1 MLALDMVSAELDVFM
16 YSKIKLLQLQS
27 VLSPMLSVSPHL
39 IWCFPR
45 SQWPAIQEEY
55 VDQGG
60 DGGRVPRTWVA
71 LGPRWHVCRD
81 PTPHLERQP
90 TAAHST
96 HKKRNTNYI
105 KRYLCLLQLYSTKSI
120 CVWNSHCI

>member
-1 MLALDMVSAELDVFM
+1 ML
-16 YSKIKLLQLQS
+16 KLL
-27 VLSPMLSVSPHL
+27 VLTLDKVPYGRYVIKCNSASTTLVRSLSHALCDSPYL
-39 IWCFPR
+39 ICWIPR
-45 SQWPAIQEEY
+45 SQWAALLWEY

-105 KRYLCLLQLYSTKSI
+105 KRYLSLLQQFYSTKGL
-120 CVWNSHCI
+120 CV